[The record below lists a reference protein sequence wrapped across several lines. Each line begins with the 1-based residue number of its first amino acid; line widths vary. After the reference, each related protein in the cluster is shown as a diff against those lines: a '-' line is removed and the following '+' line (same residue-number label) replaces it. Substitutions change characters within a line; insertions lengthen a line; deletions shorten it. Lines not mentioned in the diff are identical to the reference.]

1 MAGHPA
7 GDFHGVGEGR
17 GARGRDTAMCG
28 TSPDRDHEDSG
39 DDDDDDVDGD
49 DEHGTQAMQATPTGQ
64 LSYCIFHPQG
74 PPTIRRLLVA
84 QLITFVIL
92 VFFAQ
97 ALLSGSQ

>member
-1 MAGHPA
+1 MAGEPA

-49 DEHGTQAMQATPTGQ
+49 DDSDLG
-64 LSYCIFHPQG
+64 
-74 PPTIRRLLVA
+74 
-84 QLITFVIL
+84 TFVLIERLTLNIGWTL
-92 VFFAQ
+92 VGRSQDMDIKLEMVNLELFF
-97 ALLSGSQ
+97 

>member
-1 MAGHPA
+1 MMMIMMMMMVRERAGTHY
-7 GDFHGVGEGR
+7 GD
-17 GARGRDTAMCG
+17 
-28 TSPDRDHEDSG
+28 

-74 PPTIRRLLVA
+74 PTIRRLLVA